1 MRRLV
6 LFGLFAASALIILAG
21 TGQAVGAQTE
31 TETPTPTDSPTP
43 TETPTGTAIATASPT
58 PTANP
63 YRMETTLAS
72 GQAVAIE
79 YTISGGEAL
88 ISVQLFILI
97 GLVLFGLLILTTRR

>member
-6 LFGLFAASALIILAG
+6 LLGLFAVSALVILVG

-31 TETPTPTDSPTP
+31 TETPTNSPTP
-43 TETPTGTAIATASPT
+43 TETPIGTATATASPT
-58 PTANP
+58 PNTNP
-63 YRMETTLAS
+63 YRIEVTLAS

-79 YTISGGEAL
+79 YTINGGEAL

-97 GLVLFGLLILTTRR
+97 GLVLFGLLVLTTRR